1 MTTPLE
7 QVRVERDDGHRN
19 RWGFGRWFYRKEGQ
33 KLSISTKRMGLALT
47 ALILVMSVT
56 VIVRGPT
63 EPIPRS
69 GTPISLRS
77 DAVIVS
83 DTDVQS
89 IPPVTADSYTDS
101 ARTRGRRIT
110 KPKFTGVEH
119 IARPRLT
126 SIPPGLIASAVLI
139 RGATD
144 GVVFAEL
151 QDDLEF
157 NGEILLPKKTLLIGT
172 GSSGDE
178 RLSVTF
184 SKIRFEDGK
193 TQAVSAEALDGS
205 DQTPGIKGSKV
216 SKYVAMM
223 AAAGALS
230 FAGGLAEG
238 LQESENQGGTSVRK
252 SDLRNAALNGA
263 AHAALDTSQE
273 VINKWKD
280 KKTVIQ
286 VKAGTKIQVSFS
298 GE

>member
-1 MTTPLE
+1 MTTSLE
-7 QVRVERDDGHRN
+7 QVRVERDNGHRN
-19 RWGFGRWFYRKEGQ
+19 RWGFGRWFYRKEGP
-33 KLSISTKRMGLALT
+33 KLSVSTKRMGVALT
-47 ALILVMSVT
+47 ALTLIVSVI

-63 EPIPRS
+63 ESIPQNE
-69 GTPISLRS
+69 TPIGLRS
-77 DAVIVS
+77 DAVLVS
-83 DTDVQS
+83 NADVQS
-89 IPPVTADSYTDS
+89 IPPATAEAYTDS
-101 ARTRGRRIT
+101 VRFRERRVV

-119 IARPRLT
+119 IERPRLT
-126 SIPPGLIASAVLI
+126 SIPPGLVVSAILI

-157 NGEILLPKKTLLIGT
+157 NGEILLPRKSLLVGS
-172 GSSGDE
+172 GSSGDD

-184 SKIRFEDGK
+184 SKIRFADGK
-193 TQAVSAEALDGS
+193 TQAISAEALDAS

-230 FAGGLAEG
+230 FAGGLADG
-238 LQESENQGGTSVRK
+238 LQESENQGGIAIRK